1 MSIRIVLGADV
12 NKFIPVMSVFA
23 IAAIRMLP
31 SFNRISGYLGSLMFN
46 RPAVEAVYN
55 DLREMDELNK
65 KAGEEK
71 SIASIPAGDI
81 EVKDVTFAYPS
92 KSDITI
98 LDKVSLTIPR
108 NKAVAFVGP
117 SGAGKTTLADIVLG
131 VLKPVNGEVLVNGV
145 SVSANSKAWHEH
157 IGYIPQSIFLTDD
170 TIRANVAFG
179 VPEEEIDDAK
189 VWAAL
194 EKAQIADFVRSQD
207 DGLESRIGDRGVK
220 LSGGQRQRIGIAR
233 ALYTDPEVIVLDE
246 ATSALDN
253 DTEKAVMDAIYNLSG
268 HKTMIIIAHR
278 ITTIKACDIIYE
290 INNSNVMK
298 RTYKELVKD

>member
-1 MSIRIVLGADV
+1 MG
-12 NKFIPVMSVFA
+12 
-23 IAAIRMLP
+23 
-31 SFNRISGYLGSLMFN
+31 
-46 RPAVEAVYN
+46 
-55 DLREMDELNK
+55 
-65 KAGEEK
+65 
-71 SIASIPAGDI
+71 
-81 EVKDVTFAYPS
+81 
-92 KSDITI
+92 
-98 LDKVSLTIPR
+98 IPR

-157 IGYIPQSIFLTDD
+157 IGYIPQAIFLTDD

-290 INNSNVMK
+290 INK
-298 RTYKELVKD
+298 AGIKEKSYDELARD